1 MSPPFSFLKLF
12 MKKGL
17 TLVELLITI
26 IIASILILMIG
37 VIATTAMNSFE
48 GARREDQVYVDAF
61 SGMDLMQ
68 SRIRRAASTDIS
80 VVSGSTINASLVGRA
95 LIVGSSAFGLLPE
108 IGGQTVTFVFI
119 PNIANP
125 SIDNMQLILTGA
137 HAADTALTFIPDPVP
152 AGQRLFGARI
162 AGSKTILDNN
172 EQTREENFDIEVFST
187 TRN

>member
-1 MSPPFSFLKLF
+1 MSPPFYFSCKLA

-26 IIASILILMIG
+26 IIASILILLVG

-80 VVSGSTINASLVGRA
+80 VVNGSTYNLIGRA
-95 LIVGSSAFGLLPE
+95 LIVGSSVFGLLPGTE
-108 IGGQTVTFVFI
+108 AGTVDFVFI
-119 PNIANP
+119 PNITNP
-125 SIDNMQLILTGA
+125 ADMQLILTDA
-137 HAADTALTFIPDPVP
+137 HAADTTLIFTPDPVP
-152 AGQRLFGARI
+152 AGQRLFGAHI
-162 AGSKTILDNN
+162 IGDKTILDNL
-172 EQTREENFDIEVFST
+172 ERTKEEHFDIEVFST
-187 TRN
+187 ARN